1 MTKKPGVLVAL
12 AIAAALLTGGQN
24 PAQAQG
30 FGGCPPGTQ
39 LVSAGRYAAADYC
52 TASARTL
59 SNYDPYTGRN
69 VSDPQANR
77 LDGPG
82 QFISKSR

>member
-1 MTKKPGVLVAL
+1 MAL
-12 AIAAALLTGGQN
+12 AIAAALLTGGQT

-30 FGGCPPGTQ
+30 IGSCPPGTQ
-39 LVSAGRYAAADYC
+39 LVQAGRNAVADYC
-52 TASARTL
+52 AASARAL

-69 VSDPQANR
+69 ALDPQANR

-82 QFISKSR
+82 QFIAKTR